1 MPFELIIVTPDGES
15 YHEPVDTVVLPG
27 SEGDFGVLT
36 SHERFL
42 TPLVPGSIQVQPLDG
57 NRLTAAI
64 GAGFADVRGDQVTV
78 LVDSCEFAP
87 ETDGS

>member
-27 SEGDFGVLT
+27 SEGDFGVLIG
-36 SHERFL
+36 HERFL
-42 TPLVPGSIQVQPLDG
+42 TPLVPGSIQVQPPDTH
-57 NRLTAAI
+57 RRTAAI

-87 ETDGS
+87 GTDG